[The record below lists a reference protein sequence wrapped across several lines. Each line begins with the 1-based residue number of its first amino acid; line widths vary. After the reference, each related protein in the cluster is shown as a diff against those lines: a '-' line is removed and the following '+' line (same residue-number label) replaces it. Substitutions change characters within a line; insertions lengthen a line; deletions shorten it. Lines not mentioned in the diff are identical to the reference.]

1 MLSFTAIRDVLQR
14 SRSIAIVGAKD
25 KAGQP
30 VDRVGRYLLDK
41 GYTIFPVHPVRKT
54 VWGLTAYPDLA
65 SLPQPV
71 DIIDLFRA
79 PQYCPAHAQEVLALP
94 WKPLCFWMQEGI
106 RSAEARA
113 LLEPEQILV
122 VEDLCLMVE
131 HAACS
136 LCKNNPEDI
145 EMSQETQ
152 AFSCKM
158 CGHCCKGKGGIVVSP
173 SDLKRLCAT
182 LRMEEE
188 EVIRQFGEY
197 VGTKLKIRVGEDG
210 YCIFFR
216 EGKGCIVHEGKPS
229 ICKAWPFFRGNIEDP
244 VSLHLAKDFCP
255 GIPKEISHADFA
267 AQGKRYLQ
275 ENGLLASDRSC
286 EANALILDK

>member
-1 MLSFTAIRDVLQR
+1 MPGQSLMEARMLSFTAIRDVLQR

-106 RSAEARA
+106 RSAE
-113 LLEPEQILV
+113 P
-122 VEDLCLMVE
+122 
-131 HAACS
+131 ACS

>member
-1 MLSFTAIRDVLQR
+1 
-14 SRSIAIVGAKD
+14 
-25 KAGQP
+25 
-30 VDRVGRYLLDK
+30 
-41 GYTIFPVHPVRKT
+41 
-54 VWGLTAYPDLA
+54 
-65 SLPQPV
+65 
-71 DIIDLFRA
+71 
-79 PQYCPAHAQEVLALP
+79 
-94 WKPLCFWMQEGI
+94 
-106 RSAEARA
+106 
-113 LLEPEQILV
+113 
-122 VEDLCLMVE
+122 
-131 HAACS
+131 
-136 LCKNNPEDI
+136 
-145 EMSQETQ
+145 MSQETQ

-182 LRMEEE
+182 LCMEEE
-188 EVIRQFGEY
+188 EVIRRFGEY

-275 ENGLLASDRSC
+275 ESGLLANDRSC

>member
-1 MLSFTAIRDVLQR
+1 MKTHRRFKTALLVFALLLVLAAGSVLDSRYHLQLTEYTLFFPKLPESFDGCKVVQLSDLHGMRFGAENRRLVELVRLQEPDIIVLTGDIAGKDGALDNVEPLLSGIEGLAPTYYVNGNHEWADGCVEEIEALMKSHGVTCLSNEIELLYR
-14 SRSIAIVGAKD
+14 GEDSIAIVGAKD

-131 HAACS
+131 HA
-136 LCKNNPEDI
+136 
-145 EMSQETQ
+145 
-152 AFSCKM
+152 
-158 CGHCCKGKGGIVVSP
+158 
-173 SDLKRLCAT
+173 RLLT
-182 LRMEEE
+182 L
-188 EVIRQFGEY
+188 Q
-197 VGTKLKIRVGEDG
+197 K
-210 YCIFFR
+210 
-216 EGKGCIVHEGKPS
+216 
-229 ICKAWPFFRGNIEDP
+229 
-244 VSLHLAKDFCP
+244 
-255 GIPKEISHADFA
+255 
-267 AQGKRYLQ
+267 
-275 ENGLLASDRSC
+275 
-286 EANALILDK
+286 